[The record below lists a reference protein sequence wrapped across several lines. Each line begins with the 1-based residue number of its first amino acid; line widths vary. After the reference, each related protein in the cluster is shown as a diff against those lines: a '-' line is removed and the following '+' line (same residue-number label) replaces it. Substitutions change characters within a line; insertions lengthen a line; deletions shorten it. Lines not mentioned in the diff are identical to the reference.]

1 MSVLLQDLR
10 QALRMLRKNPLFT
23 AAAVLTLALGIGM
36 NTAVFS
42 AVEAL
47 LLRPLPGVSRPD
59 QLVQVYRTW
68 PGDFDYGSNSVPH
81 YYDIRERS
89 QDAFSGMLAWN
100 FTPASVSFAGE
111 PELAMGQEVSAN
123 FFSVLGVHALRGRTF
138 LPEEDK
144 GPGEHPVVVLSY
156 AYWQTRF
163 GGDPATVGRAITI
176 NGRPFT
182 VVGIAPAGFHGPMP
196 VVHPDFWVPLMMQ
209 ATMMPGRIW
218 IDSRGTNFLMV
229 LGRLK
234 PGVTLDRANQVMQSL
249 LVGLRDEYPDQYKDS
264 GIKLVPQSQAGIT
277 PQFRKAQV
285 GLSTVI
291 MAVVGLLLLIA
302 CVNVANLFLARA
314 SERRR
319 EMGIRLS
326 LGARRGR
333 IVRQLLTE
341 SVVFALIAG
350 AAGLLVALAAI
361 RVAGG
366 IHLPTDFPVA
376 VDLQLDRPV
385 LLFTLAVAVGTG
397 LLFGLAPAIQASKPE
412 LVSAVKG
419 EASAKGQARSRLS
432 RTLVVVQIAMSILLL
447 VSAGL
452 FLRSLGRATALDK
465 GFRSDHLLLATVY
478 PALQG
483 YDQAHTDA
491 FYNDLLQHVR
501 ALPGVRS
508 AAMGA
513 VVPLGFDN
521 QQNGVSIPGYQP
533 GPNELMSLD
542 FNVVGP
548 DYFQAMGIRL
558 LQGRGFTDRDDADGR
573 PVLVINEHMANRF
586 WPGQSAIGKIV
597 HTNGADHEVVGIV
610 ANGKYR
616 SLGEPQ
622 LDYMYLPEA
631 QNYSPAMTLHV
642 RTAGDPAA
650 FTPRMRAAVREL
662 DPDIP
667 VFDVQTMNAHLG
679 LALLPARLAGVV
691 LGIFGALAL
700 FLAAIGIYGVMA
712 YSVARRAREIGIRM
726 ALGADRGQVVGMVIG
741 QGTRLIAIGT
751 VIGLAGGFVVG
762 HFVQGLLY
770 GVPAADAITFV
781 AVPALLVGVAL
792 LATYLPARRAAGI
805 DPMQTIGRA

>member
-10 QALRMLRKNPLFT
+10 QALRMLRRNPLFT

-42 AVEAL
+42 AVDAL
-47 LLRPLPGVSRPD
+47 LLKPLPGVSHPE

-68 PGDFDYGSNSVPH
+68 PGDFNYGSNSVPH

-89 QDAFSGMLAWN
+89 HDAFSDMLAWN
-100 FTPASVSFAGE
+100 FTPASVSFAGQ
-111 PELAMGQEVSAN
+111 PELGMGQEVSAN
-123 FFSVLGVHALRGRTF
+123 FFSMLGVHALRGRTF

-156 AYWQTRF
+156 GYWQTRF
-163 GGDPATVGRAITI
+163 GGDPATVGRSITI

-182 VVGIAPAGFHGPMP
+182 VVGIAPAGFHGTMP

-209 ATMMPGRIW
+209 ATMMPGRDW
-218 IDSRGTNFLMV
+218 INQRGPNFLTV
-229 LGRLK
+229 VGRLK
-234 PGVTLDRANQVMQSL
+234 PGVTLEHANEVMKSVQA
-249 LVGLRDEYPDQYKDS
+249 GLREEYPNYYKDT
-264 GIKLVPQSQAGIT
+264 GINLVPQSQVGIA

-319 EMGIRLS
+319 EMAIRLS
-326 LGARRGR
+326 IGARRGR

-341 SVVFALIAG
+341 SVVFSLIAG
-350 AAGLLVALAAI
+350 AAGLLVALAVV
-361 RVAGG
+361 RVASG

-376 VDLQLDRPV
+376 FDFQLDTPV
-385 LLFTLAVAVGTG
+385 LLFTLAVAVVTG

-419 EASAKGQARSRLS
+419 ETSAKGEARSRLS

-452 FLRSLGRATALDK
+452 FLRSLSRATALDK

-483 YDQAHTDA
+483 YDRAHTDA
-491 FYNDLLQHVR
+491 FYNDLLQRVR
-501 ALPGVRS
+501 AVPGVRS
-508 AAMGA
+508 AAIGA
-513 VVPLGFDN
+513 VVPLGFDS
-521 QQNGVSIPGYQP
+521 QQNGVSVPGYEP

-542 FNVVGP
+542 YNIVGT
-548 DYFQAMGIRL
+548 DYFKAMGIPIL
-558 LQGRGFTDRDDADGR
+558 NGRSFTDRDNADGR
-573 PVLVINEHMANRF
+573 PVLIINEHMAKRF
-586 WPGQSAIGKIV
+586 WPGQNAIGKIV
-597 HTNGADHEVVGIV
+597 HTNGADREVVGVV

-622 LDYMYLPEA
+622 LDYMYFAEA
-631 QNYSPAMTLHV
+631 QAYSPAMTLHV
-642 RTAGDPAA
+642 RTDGDPAS
-650 FTPRMRAAVREL
+650 FVPRLRAVVREL
-662 DPDIP
+662 DPEIP
-667 VFDVQTMNAHLG
+667 VFDVQTMNTHLG
-679 LALLPARLAGVV
+679 LALLPARMAGVV
-691 LGIFGALAL
+691 LGVFGALAL
-700 FLAAIGIYGVMA
+700 FLAAIGIYGIMA
-712 YSVARRAREIGIRM
+712 YSVTRRTREIGIRM
-726 ALGADRGQVVGMVIG
+726 ALGADRSQVVNMFIG
-741 QGTRLIAIGT
+741 QGGRLIAVGT

-770 GVPAADAITFV
+770 GVPAADAPTFV
-781 AVPALLVGVAL
+781 GVPVLLVGVAL
-792 LATYLPARRAAGI
+792 LATYVPARRAAGI
-805 DPMQTIGRA
+805 DPMQTIGRG

>member
-23 AAAVLTLALGIGM
+23 IAAVSTLALGIGM

-42 AVEAL
+42 AVDAL
-47 LLRPLPGVSRPD
+47 LLKPLPGVSHPE

-68 PGDFDYGSNSVPH
+68 PGDFNYGSNSVPH

-89 QDAFSGMLAWN
+89 HDAFADMLAWN

-111 PELAMGQEVSAN
+111 PELGMGQEVSAN

-144 GPGEHPVVVLSY
+144 GPGEHPVIVLSY

-163 GGDPATVGRAITI
+163 GGDPDAVGRSVTI

-182 VVGIAPAGFHGPMP
+182 VVGVAPAGFHGPLP
-196 VVHPDFWVPLMMQ
+196 LIHPDFWVPLMMQ
-209 ATMMPGRIW
+209 ATMMPGRDW
-218 IDSRGTNFLMV
+218 IHSRGNNFLHV
-229 LGRLK
+229 VGRLK
-234 PGVTLDRANQVMQSL
+234 PGVTLERANQVMKSVQA
-249 LVGLRDEYPDQYKDS
+249 GLEEQYPDGYKGS
-264 GIKLVPQSQAGIT
+264 GINLVPQSKAGIA
-277 PQFRKAQV
+277 PEFHNAQV

-291 MAVVGLLLLIA
+291 LAVVGLLLLIA

-319 EMGIRLS
+319 EMAIRLS
-326 LGARRGR
+326 IGARRGR

-341 SVVFALIAG
+341 SVLFSLIAG

-361 RVAGG
+361 RVAAG

-376 VDLQLDRPV
+376 FDFSLDRPV
-385 LLFTLAVAVGTG
+385 LLFTLAVAVATG

-419 EASAKGQARSRLS
+419 EASERGEARSRLS
-432 RTLVVVQIAMSILLL
+432 RVLVVVQIAMSILLL
-447 VSAGL
+447 LSAGL

-483 YDQAHTDA
+483 YDQARTDA
-491 FYNDLLQHVR
+491 FYRDLLQRVR

-508 AAMGA
+508 AAIGE
-513 VVPLGFDN
+513 VVPLGFDG
-521 QQNGVSIPGYQP
+521 QDRGVDIPGYQP
-533 GPNELMSLD
+533 GPNELMSL
-542 FNVVGP
+542 NYNIVGP
-548 DYFQAMGIRL
+548 GYFNTMGVSL
-558 LQGRGFTDRDDADGR
+558 LAGRGFTDRDDGDGR
-573 PVLVINEHMANRF
+573 PVIVINDHMAHRF
-586 WPGQSAIGKIV
+586 WPGQSAVGMIVKTGGK
-597 HTNGADHEVVGIV
+597 DWQVVGV
-610 ANGKYR
+610 TANGKYR

-622 LDYMYLPEA
+622 LDYMYFPEA
-631 QNYSPAMTLHV
+631 QMPTPNTTLHV
-642 RTAGDPAA
+642 RTAGDPTA
-650 FTPRMRAAVREL
+650 FVPSIRAAVREL

-667 VFDVQTMNAHLG
+667 VFDVQSMDTHLG
-679 LALLPARLAGVV
+679 LALLPARMAAVV
-691 LGIFGALAL
+691 LGVFGTLAL
-700 FLAAIGIYGVMA
+700 FLAAVGIYGVMA
-712 YSVARRAREIGIRM
+712 YSVTRRTREIGIRM
-726 ALGADRGQVVGMVIG
+726 ALGADRGQVVTMIIG
-741 QGTRLIAIGT
+741 QGGRLIAIGT
-751 VIGLAGGFVVG
+751 TIGLAGGFVVG

-770 GVPAADAITFV
+770 GVPPADGFTFIG
-781 AVPALLVGVAL
+781 VPVLLVGVAL
-792 LATYLPARRAAGI
+792 LATYLPARRAAAI
-805 DPMQTIGRA
+805 DPMGSIGRA

>member
-1 MSVLLQDLR
+1 MTVVQDLR
-10 QALRMLRKNPLFT
+10 QTLRMLRKNPVFT

-42 AVEAL
+42 AVDAL
-47 LLRPLPGVSRPD
+47 LLRPLPGVTHPD
-59 QLVQVYRTW
+59 QLVQIYRTW

-89 QDAFSGMLAWN
+89 HDAFSDMLAWN

-111 PELAMGQEVSAN
+111 PELGMGQEVSAN
-123 FFSVLGVHALRGRTF
+123 FFSVLGVHALRGRMF

-163 GGDPATVGRAITI
+163 GGDPATLGRSITI

-182 VVGIAPAGFHGPMP
+182 VVGIAPAGFYGTMP

-209 ATMMPGRIW
+209 ATMMPGHDW
-218 IDSRGTNFLMV
+218 INERGSNFLTV
-229 LGRLK
+229 VGRLK
-234 PGVTLDRANQVMQSL
+234 PGVTLERANEVMKSVQA
-249 LVGLRDEYPDQYKDS
+249 GLREEYPDSYKDT
-264 GIKLVPQSQAGIT
+264 GIKLVPQSQVGIA

-341 SVVFALIAG
+341 SVVFSLIAG
-350 AAGLLVALAAI
+350 AAGLLVALGAI
-361 RVAGG
+361 RIANG

-376 VDLQLDRPV
+376 FNLQLDKPV
-385 LLFTLAVAVGTG
+385 LFFTLVVAVGTG

-419 EASAKGQARSRLS
+419 EASPKGEARSRLS
-432 RTLVVVQIAMSILLL
+432 RTLVVVQITMSILLL

-483 YDQAHTDA
+483 YDRAHADA
-491 FYNDLLQHVR
+491 FYGDLLQRVR

-513 VVPLGFDN
+513 VVPMGFDN
-521 QQNGVSIPGYQP
+521 QQSSVSIPGYQP
-533 GPNELMSLD
+533 SPNELMSLD
-542 FNVVGP
+542 FNIVGT
-548 DYFQAMGIRL
+548 DYFKAMGVPIL
-558 LQGRGFTDRDDADGR
+558 SGRGFTDQDNADGR
-573 PVLVINEHMANRF
+573 PVLIINQHMAKRF
-586 WPGQSAIGKIV
+586 WPSQDAIGKIV
-597 HTNGADHEVVGIV
+597 HAMGADREVVGVV

-622 LDYMYLPEA
+622 LDYMYFAEA
-631 QNYSPAMTLHV
+631 QVYSPAMTLNV
-642 RTAGDPAA
+642 RTNGDPGS
-650 FTPRMRAAVREL
+650 FVPRIRTAVREL
-662 DPDIP
+662 DPEIP
-667 VFDVQTMNAHLG
+667 VFDVQTMDTHLG
-679 LALLPARLAGVV
+679 LALLPARMAGVV

-700 FLAAIGIYGVMA
+700 FLAAIGVYGVMA

-726 ALGADRGQVVGMVIG
+726 ALGADRSQVVKMVLG
-741 QGTRLIAIGT
+741 QGGRLVAIGT

-770 GVPAADAITFV
+770 GVPAADAATFIG
-781 AVPALLVGVAL
+781 VPVLLVGIAL
-792 LATYLPARRAAGI
+792 LATYLPARRAASI
-805 DPMQTIGRA
+805 DPMQTIGRG

>member
-1 MSVLLQDLR
+1 MTVLLQDLR

-23 AAAVLTLALGIGM
+23 IAAVVTLALGIGM

-42 AVEAL
+42 AVDAL
-47 LLRPLPGVSRPD
+47 LLRPLPGVAHPE

-81 YYDIRERS
+81 YFDLRERS
-89 QDAFSGMLAWN
+89 HDAFSDMLAWN

-111 PELAMGQEVSAN
+111 PELGMGQEVSAN
-123 FFSVLGVHALRGRTF
+123 FFSVLGVRPLRGRMF

-144 GPGEHPVVVLSY
+144 GPGEHPVVVISY

-163 GGDPATVGRAITI
+163 GGDPATVGKSITI

-182 VVGIAPAGFHGPMP
+182 VVGIAPAGFYGPLP

-209 ATMMPGRIW
+209 PVMMPGRNW
-218 IDSRGTNFLMV
+218 IDNRGTNFLTV
-229 LGRLK
+229 VGRLK
-234 PGVTLDRANQVMQSL
+234 PGVTLDRANQVMHSVL
-249 LVGLRDEYPDQYKDS
+249 AGLRDEYPDQYKDS
-264 GIKLVPQSQAGIT
+264 GIKLVPQSQAGFT

-319 EMGIRLS
+319 EMAIRLS

-341 SVVFALIAG
+341 SIVFALIAG
-350 AAGLLVALAAI
+350 AAGLLVALGAMRIANG
-361 RVAGG
+361 V
-366 IHLPTDFPVA
+366 HLPTDFPVA
-376 VDLQLDRPV
+376 FDFRLDRPV
-385 LLFTLAVAVGTG
+385 LLFTFAVAIGTG

-419 EASAKGQARSRLS
+419 EASPKGEARSRLS

-483 YDQAHTDA
+483 YDPAHTDA
-491 FYNDLLQHVR
+491 FYNDLLRRVR
-501 ALPGVRS
+501 ALPGVRN
-508 AAMGA
+508 AALGEI
-513 VVPLGFDN
+513 VPLGFDN
-521 QQNGVSIPGYQP
+521 QQNSVSVPGYQP
-533 GPNELMSLD
+533 APNELMSLD
-542 FNVVGP
+542 FNIVGQ
-548 DYFQAMGIRL
+548 DYFETMGIPV
-558 LQGRGFTDRDDADGR
+558 LQGRGFTDQDNADGR
-573 PVLVINEHMANRF
+573 PVMVINEHMAHRF
-586 WPGQSAIGKIV
+586 WPGQDAIGKIV
-597 HTNGADHEVVGIV
+597 HASGADREVVGVV

-622 LDYMYLPEA
+622 LDYMYFPEA
-631 QNYSPAMTLHV
+631 QVYSPVMSLHV
-642 RTAGDPAA
+642 RTDGDPST
-650 FTPRMRAAVREL
+650 FVSRIRTAVREI
-662 DPDIP
+662 DPAIP
-667 VFDVQTMNAHLG
+667 VFDVQTMNTHLG
-679 LALLPARLAGVV
+679 LALMPARMAGVI

-712 YSVARRAREIGIRM
+712 YSVTRRAREIGIRM
-726 ALGADRGQVVGMVIG
+726 ALGADRGQVVKMVIS
-741 QGTRLIAIGT
+741 QGGRLIAIGT
-751 VIGLAGGFVVG
+751 AIGLAGGFVVG

-781 AVPALLVGVAL
+781 GVPVLLVGIAL
-792 LATYLPARRAAGI
+792 LATYVPARRAAAI
-805 DPMQTIGRA
+805 DPMESIGRA

>member
-1 MSVLLQDLR
+1 MTVVQDLR
-10 QALRMLRKNPLFT
+10 QALRMLRKNPVFT

-42 AVEAL
+42 AVDAL
-47 LLRPLPGVSRPD
+47 LLRPLPGVTHPD
-59 QLVQVYRTW
+59 QLVQIYRTW

-89 QDAFSGMLAWN
+89 HDAFSDMLAWN

-111 PELAMGQEVSAN
+111 PELGMGQEVSAN
-123 FFSVLGVHALRGRTF
+123 FFSVLGVHALRGRMF

-163 GGDPATVGRAITI
+163 GGDPATLGRSITI

-182 VVGIAPAGFHGPMP
+182 VVGIAPAGFYGTMP

-209 ATMMPGRIW
+209 ATMMPGHDW
-218 IDSRGTNFLMV
+218 INERGSNFLTV
-229 LGRLK
+229 VGRLK
-234 PGVTLDRANQVMQSL
+234 PGVTLERANEVMKSVQA
-249 LVGLRDEYPDQYKDS
+249 GLREEYPDSYKDT
-264 GIKLVPQSQAGIT
+264 GIKLVPQSQVGIA

-291 MAVVGLLLLIA
+291 MTVVGLLLLIA

-341 SVVFALIAG
+341 SVAFSLIAG
-350 AAGLLVALAAI
+350 AAGLLVALGAI
-361 RVAGG
+361 RIANG

-376 VDLQLDRPV
+376 FNLQLDKPV
-385 LLFTLAVAVGTG
+385 LFFTLVVAVGTG

-419 EASAKGQARSRLS
+419 EASPKGEARSRLS
-432 RTLVVVQIAMSILLL
+432 RTLVVVQITMSILLL

-483 YDQAHTDA
+483 YDRAHTDA
-491 FYNDLLQHVR
+491 FYGDLLQRVR

-513 VVPLGFDN
+513 VVPMGFDN
-521 QQNGVSIPGYQP
+521 QQSSVSIPGYQP
-533 GPNELMSLD
+533 SPNELMSLD
-542 FNVVGP
+542 FNIVGT
-548 DYFQAMGIRL
+548 DYFKAMGVPIL
-558 LQGRGFTDRDDADGR
+558 SGRGFTDHDNADGR
-573 PVLVINEHMANRF
+573 PVLIINQHMAKRF
-586 WPGQSAIGKIV
+586 WPNQDAIGKIV
-597 HTNGADHEVVGIV
+597 DDMGADRQVVGVV

-622 LDYMYLPEA
+622 LDYMYFAEA
-631 QNYSPAMTLHV
+631 QVYSPAMTLHV
-642 RTAGDPAA
+642 RTNRDPGS
-650 FTPRMRAAVREL
+650 FVPRIRAAVREL
-662 DPDIP
+662 DSEIP
-667 VFDVQTMNAHLG
+667 VFDVQTMDTHLG
-679 LALLPARLAGVV
+679 LALLPARMAGVV

-700 FLAAIGIYGVMA
+700 FLAAIGVYGVMA

-726 ALGADRGQVVGMVIG
+726 ALGADRSQVVKMVLG
-741 QGTRLIAIGT
+741 QGGRLVAIGT

-770 GVPAADAITFV
+770 GVPAADAATFIG
-781 AVPALLVGVAL
+781 VPVLLVGIAL
-792 LATYLPARRAAGI
+792 LATYLPARRAASI
-805 DPMQTIGRA
+805 DPMQTIGRG